1 MTLENLTPWI
11 AIAIT
16 LALSILVPL
25 FTQIANNRFQHKK
38 AKQEHRFAKED
49 EQRKNRTKAYE
60 NFLMNVGAAIE
71 YRNGDAL
78 RAAGSSIGQIYLYVP
93 KELYEKL
100 DALFRCIRKYDW
112 DSAEVRFF
120 ELTKLICAENEK
132 YNHLT
137 KIFIER

>member
-38 AKQEHRFAKED
+38 AKQEHQFAKED
-49 EQRKNRTKAYE
+49 EQRKNSTKAYE

-71 YRNGDAL
+71 CRNGDAL

-93 KELYEKL
+93 NDFFDKL
-100 DALFRCIRKYDW
+100 DVLFNDIRSHNW
-112 DSAEVRFF
+112 DKAEVEYL
-120 ELTKLICAENEK
+120 ELTKLICNEK
-132 YNHLT
+132 T
-137 KIFIER
+137 RGI

>member
-1 MTLENLTPWI
+1 MTLENLAPWI

-25 FTQIANNRFQHKK
+25 FTQIANNRFHYKK
-38 AKQEHRFAKED
+38 AKQEHQFAKED

-71 YRNGDAL
+71 CRNGDAL

-93 KELYEKL
+93 NDFFDKL
-100 DALFRCIRKYDW
+100 DVLFNDIRSHNW
-112 DSAEVRFF
+112 DKAEVEYL
-120 ELTKLICAENEK
+120 ELTKLICNEK
-132 YNHLT
+132 T
-137 KIFIER
+137 RGI